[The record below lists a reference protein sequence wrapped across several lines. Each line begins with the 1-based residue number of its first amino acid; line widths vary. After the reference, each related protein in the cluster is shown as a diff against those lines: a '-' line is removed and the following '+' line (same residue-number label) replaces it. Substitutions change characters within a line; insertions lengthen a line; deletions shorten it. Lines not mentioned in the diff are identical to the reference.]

1 MQTHQEFRHSTIA
14 LGDFVAGGVIGVATA
29 TIDVV
34 AAISIAQSTASQTLS
49 LPTPSDT
56 AHSLLTQ
63 INNVG
68 TVAFTMHGT
77 TIDAKSS
84 ALFVFTSGLWH
95 SLTVKNTDL
104 YRDRGMP
111 NTLLTGGGVIKLSAA
126 YDLSW
131 ANRFI
136 FIGGGSGSGSPSANG
151 YFDIQLPAA
160 GTTIT
165 GVGAQGNVTV
175 TAAGIQMPNWAA
187 LWYEL
192 PTSGS
197 FASIPANFRLAG
209 YSASFTVPNN
219 WVLVAVRN
227 SDFNY
232 IKLGTGEFILP
243 NTILG
248 DFPDI
253 RRGGTV
259 QAGTV
264 AGGVIPLGYS
274 VYAASN
280 ANWNP
285 TVTLPTSA
293 NRVGDIFTINHQA
306 SINANVLTTNT
317 NMAAP
322 YTLTLTNRGAAFIW
336 LGSLWSRI
344 A

>member
-1 MQTHQEFRHSTIA
+1 MSASNANPIPIA
-14 LGDFVAGGVIGVATA
+14 V
-29 TIDVV
+29 
-34 AAISIAQSTASQTLS
+34 
-49 LPTPSDT
+49 
-56 AHSLLTQ
+56 
-63 INNVG
+63 
-68 TVAFTMHGT
+68 
-77 TIDAKSS
+77 
-84 ALFVFTSGLWH
+84 
-95 SLTVKNTDL
+95 DL

-136 FIGGGSGSGSPSANG
+136 VISGGSGTGSLSANG
-151 YFDIQLPAA
+151 YFDIALPAA

-175 TAAGIQMPNWAA
+175 TATGIPMPNWSA

-192 PTSGS
+192 PANGS

-243 NTILG
+243 NTVLG
-248 DFPDI
+248 SLPDI

-264 AGGVIPLGYS
+264 AGGVIQFGYS
-274 VYAASN
+274 VYADADG
-280 ANWNP
+280 NWNP